1 MIFVRP
7 YTEAD
12 LEEIKTLHK
21 EQGLDYELPTEL
33 LPASAVI
40 EENGKI
46 THALLLRMTSEAYW
60 LFDPK
65 TQTRRQRLG
74 RMLMLRKEVSFVAKQ
89 IGLEDVHAW
98 LPPQMSENKCMNA
111 TLLKI
116 GWERML
122 WQPYRYPL

>member
-1 MIFVRP
+1 MILIRP

-12 LEEIKTLHK
+12 LEQVKSLHK
-21 EQGLDYELPTEL
+21 AQGFDYELPSEL
-33 LPASAVI
+33 LSASAVI
-40 EENGKI
+40 EESGEI

-65 TQTRRQRLG
+65 NQSRRERLG
-74 RMLMLRKEVSFVAKQ
+74 RMLMLKKEVSFIAKK

-98 LPPQMSENKCMNA
+98 LPPELSENKCLNA

-116 GWERML
+116 GWERMH